1 MVTTTDVWTA
11 CLLDKIYA
19 GDEQFYSW
27 TSFLMVLQLLHF
39 DTWFEV
45 NMKCC

>member
-1 MVTTTDVWTA
+1 MFGLHVYLT
-11 CLLDKIYA
+11 KYA